1 MLISYKK
8 GCFNTKWHSLKIL
21 YWALWIKPLYCPYF
35 VNCFRVVRT
44 LSWINKEA
52 KTGNHCPSPLD
63 VSPAPLLLLTATI
76 QLRAKQDNRRHF
88 WFPPQPACPELSPF
102 NCSSKPVMSQ
112 KTGIFKGIMLEP
124 KDLVSVSGPFM
135 ATGNSW
141 WRKSGAVWMLR
152 INQGVSRAAKVN
164 LESQLRRE
172 AKKIRAGKV
181 VLSIDSEVD
190 GTYKGRGNSLLEAGM
205 IGTGLKE
212 WCKMK

>member
-1 MLISYKK
+1 
-8 GCFNTKWHSLKIL
+8 
-21 YWALWIKPLYCPYF
+21 
-35 VNCFRVVRT
+35 
-44 LSWINKEA
+44 
-52 KTGNHCPSPLD
+52 
-63 VSPAPLLLLTATI
+63 
-76 QLRAKQDNRRHF
+76 
-88 WFPPQPACPELSPF
+88 
-102 NCSSKPVMSQ
+102 
-112 KTGIFKGIMLEP
+112 
-124 KDLVSVSGPFM
+124 
-135 ATGNSW
+135 
-141 WRKSGAVWMLR
+141 MLR